1 MPELI
6 STMSVRKGPYFA
18 DEGDFSSVGALKIGL
33 IDGVDKKIAQATLGS
48 FGYARLFGMGSGK
61 VGEGTVLLA
70 GELAGYNGPWSNP
83 DDVRKLNGLI
93 RYSQGTA
100 DNGMTVTGMA
110 YTNRWNST
118 DQVPLRAIT
127 SGQLGLYDAF
137 DRTDGGNTGRFSLS
151 ARVAQTDN
159 SGGWRGNVYVVKSSL
174 DLFNNFTYF
183 LSNPTAG
190 DQFHQRDDR
199 ILTGANLART
209 IKGTFGNL
217 PTETTFGIQ
226 SRYDD
231 ISLGLTNTVQRQ
243 FLSNIRGDAVTE
255 ASVGIYAEN
264 TIHWTNWLRTTTGWR
279 GDYYAADVNSIF
291 NAANSGK
298 VTSAIGS
305 PKFGMVL
312 GPFNKTEF
320 FFGAGAGFH
329 SNDARGATIT
339 ESPTDPTTPLGAS
352 PLLVR
357 TKGAEVGVRSK
368 LVPGLNSS
376 VSLFILDQA
385 SELIFSGDAGETEA
399 SRPSQRIGVEW
410 TNDYRPL
417 SWLGIDTEVAVTRAR
432 FVGGY
437 DAAQANVFASLAGFP
452 QAQIGNAPG
461 DYVPGAPAIIMS
473 AGVTLGEKTGWF
485 GGLHLRYL
493 GSRPLTEDNAFVSPA
508 TALVNGQVGY
518 RFDNGWRIQ
527 LDAFNLTNSHTD
539 QITYAYGS
547 LIKTD
552 DLFNRCLSAT
562 PPQAA
567 VCQNGVMDR
576 VLHPVEPLA
585 LRVTLTGAF

>member
-1 MPELI
+1 MPGLIVGQHSGEGKANQYFLRGYNLDHGTDLAITVDDMPINMRTHAHGQGYADLNFLMPELI

-18 DEGDFSSVGALKIGL
+18 GEGDFSSVGALHIGL
-33 IDGVDKKIAQATLGS
+33 IDSVDKKIAQTTLGS

-137 DRTDGGNTGRFSLS
+137 DRTDGGNAGRFSLS

-159 SGGWRGNVYVVKSSL
+159 SGGWRGNAYLVKSSL

-183 LSNPTAG
+183 LSNPAAG
-190 DQFHQRDDR
+190 DQFHQHDDR
-199 ILTGANLART
+199 ILSGANLSRT

-217 PTETTFGIQ
+217 LTETTFGIQ

-243 FLSNIRGDAVTE
+243 FLSNIRSDAVTE

-264 TIHWTNWLRTTTGWR
+264 TIHWTNWLRTTIGWR
-279 GDYYAADVNSIF
+279 GDYYAVDVNSIF

-320 FFGAGAGFH
+320 FFSAGAGFH

-339 ESPTDPTTPLGAS
+339 ESPTDPTTPLGAA

-376 VSLFILDQA
+376 VSVFILDQA
-385 SELIFSGDAGETEA
+385 SELIFSGDAGET
-399 SRPSQRIGVEW
+399 
-410 TNDYRPL
+410 
-417 SWLGIDTEVAVTRAR
+417 
-432 FVGGY
+432 
-437 DAAQANVFASLAGFP
+437 
-452 QAQIGNAPG
+452 
-461 DYVPGAPAIIMS
+461 
-473 AGVTLGEKTGWF
+473 
-485 GGLHLRYL
+485 
-493 GSRPLTEDNAFVSPA
+493 
-508 TALVNGQVGY
+508 
-518 RFDNGWRIQ
+518 
-527 LDAFNLTNSHTD
+527 
-539 QITYAYGS
+539 
-547 LIKTD
+547 
-552 DLFNRCLSAT
+552 
-562 PPQAA
+562 
-567 VCQNGVMDR
+567 
-576 VLHPVEPLA
+576 
-585 LRVTLTGAF
+585 

>member
-1 MPELI
+1 L
-6 STMSVRKGPYFA
+6 
-18 DEGDFSSVGALKIGL
+18 
-33 IDGVDKKIAQATLGS
+33 
-48 FGYARLFGMGSGK
+48 
-61 VGEGTVLLA
+61 
-70 GELAGYNGPWSNP
+70 
-83 DDVRKLNGLI
+83 
-93 RYSQGTA
+93 
-100 DNGMTVTGMA
+100 
-110 YTNRWNST
+110 
-118 DQVPLRAIT
+118 
-127 SGQLGLYDAF
+127 
-137 DRTDGGNTGRFSLS
+137 
-151 ARVAQTDN
+151 
-159 SGGWRGNVYVVKSSL
+159 VKSSL

-183 LSNPTAG
+183 LSNPAAG
-190 DQFHQRDDR
+190 DQFHQHDDR
-199 ILTGANLART
+199 ILSGANLSRT

-217 PTETTFGIQ
+217 LTETTFGIQ

-243 FLSNIRGDAVTE
+243 FLSNIRSDAVTE

-264 TIHWTNWLRTTTGWR
+264 TIHWTNWLRTTIAWR

-320 FFGAGAGFH
+320 FFSAGAGFH

-339 ESPTDPTTPLGAS
+339 ESPTDPTTPLGAA

-376 VSLFILDQA
+376 VSVFILDQA
-385 SELIFSGDAGETEA
+385 SELIFSGDASETEA

-417 SWLGIDTEVAVTRAR
+417 SWLGVDAEIAVTRAR

-437 DAAQANVFASLAGFP
+437 DAAQADVFASLAGFP

-485 GGLHLRYL
+485 GGLRLRYL
-493 GSRPLTEDNAFVSPA
+493 GPRPLTEDNAFVSPA

-527 LDAFNLTNSHTD
+527 LDALNLFNTKTN
-539 QITYAYGS
+539 QINYAYGS
-547 LIKTD
+547 LLQGD
-552 DLFNRCLSAT
+552 SLFNQCKGVVSPT
-562 PPQAA
+562 
-567 VCQNGVMDR
+567 CQTGVMDYI
-576 VLHPVEPLA
+576 LHPAEPLVV
-585 LRVTLTGAF
+585 RVSLTGVF